1 MAKSLKSLI
10 RLHRWTVD
18 ERRRE
23 LGAFLA
29 REEQLRGERRR
40 IDDEL
45 ASEKKIATE
54 DVMAAFGFA
63 GYIRGYMERREMLDR
78 AIAAAMREIEAAQ
91 ERLAEAYRQLKTFEI
106 TQANR
111 EKRELAER
119 NRAEQIVLDE
129 VGATLHRRRQEAEQ
143 AA

>member
-1 MAKSLKSLI
+1 MSKSLKSLI

-45 ASEKKIATE
+45 ASEKKIATD

-78 AIAAAMREIEAAQ
+78 AIEAAMREIEAAQ
-91 ERLAEAYRQLKTFEI
+91 ERLAEAYRQLKTYEV

-111 EKRELAER
+111 DKRELAER

>member
-10 RLHRWTVD
+10 RLHSWTVD

-40 IDDEL
+40 IDEEL
-45 ASEKKIATE
+45 ANEKKIATD
-54 DVMAAFGFA
+54 DVMAAFSFA
-63 GYIRGYMERREMLDR
+63 GYIQGYITKREMLDR
-78 AIAAAMREIEAAQ
+78 AIEAAVREIEAAQ

-111 EKRELAER
+111 DKREKAEQ
-119 NRAEQIVLDE
+119 NRLDQIVLDE

-143 AA
+143 MA